1 MKLYIILI
9 SIANLLIILTNSF
22 FKGEVLKL
30 VFKSVFATVFV
41 IALDGI
47 GAYLVRRLP
56 EEICSPEKDRF
67 PVTKRE
73 REFYKKIG
81 IKSWKTKVPE
91 LGGFTNFHKDKI
103 ESKTDKKYLFRFL
116 LEINYGGVI
125 HLQNAI
131 FGFLTM
137 LLPFPIFVTL
147 PVAIVNFILSLMP
160 MAVLRYNQPVLK
172 ALYIKAK

>member
-9 SIANLLIILTNSF
+9 SIANVLIILTNF
-22 FKGEVLKL
+22 FFMGNILT
-30 VFKSVFATVFV
+30 FAFQSVFATAFV
-41 IALDGI
+41 IMLDGL

-56 EEICSPEKDRF
+56 EKIFSPEKDIF

-73 REFYKKIG
+73 RELYKFLCIR
-81 IKSWKTKVPE
+81 SWKTKVPE
-91 LGGFTNFHKDKI
+91 LGGFTGFHKDKI
-103 ESKTDKKYLFRFL
+103 ESKTDKEYLYRFL
-116 LEINYGGVI
+116 LEINYGEVI

-137 LLPFPIFVTL
+137 LLPFPISVTL

-160 MAVLRYNQPVLK
+160 LAVLRYNQPVLK